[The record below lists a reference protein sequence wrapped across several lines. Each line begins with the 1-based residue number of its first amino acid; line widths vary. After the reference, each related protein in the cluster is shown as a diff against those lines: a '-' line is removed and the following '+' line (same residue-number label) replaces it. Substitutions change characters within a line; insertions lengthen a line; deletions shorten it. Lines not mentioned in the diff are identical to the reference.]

1 MLPESLRCQK
11 TRYLMTLEILV
22 WGHEDFKHI
31 IVCMCFGFFFIET
44 ICFKYSHVRN
54 DSAPHFLF
62 VKLKRKFQK
71 IISVQIYLQYR
82 KLRTKDISYLSNF
95 MNAIYGNHIIN

>member
-31 IVCMCFGFFFIET
+31 IVCMCFVFFLSKQFVLNIHMLGT
-44 ICFKYSHVRN
+44 IQLRIFYS
-54 DSAPHFLF
+54 
-62 VKLKRKFQK
+62 
-71 IISVQIYLQYR
+71 
-82 KLRTKDISYLSNF
+82 
-95 MNAIYGNHIIN
+95 